1 MVRSKTS
8 SDTFSQDI
16 LSISKSKRQKC
27 HVVDQKYKFSEN
39 FQKNMLVES
48 RRFKL
53 NANFMEFLWCL
64 STPVCMYDV
73 LLKFHIPREHS

>member
-39 FQKNMLVES
+39 FQKKFVS
-48 RRFKL
+48 RIK
-53 NANFMEFLWCL
+53 E
-64 STPVCMYDV
+64 V
-73 LLKFHIPREHS
+73 